1 MRPTHLLSALACLT
15 AITQGAAYADDLCAT
30 PRETA
35 LIQDYAYDQRPGIPV
50 SIGARNL
57 EIPEAVFSS
66 GIKEGDVVGVM
77 ATPDIATE
85 IWTNMDEAWGP
96 EAKVGLVF
104 SPSNQHAF
112 AMPHLLPVQVDG
124 SEDGYLDVYA
134 DDGAGVHSHIQL
146 KYVEAIYATDLKNA
160 DGVSETKGISLYGP
174 DGNLIIGVYA
184 SIKGDVYSE
193 AAEAGFATT
202 WDLIASMPQACE

>member
-1 MRPTHLLSALACLT
+1 MRIQHLLTSAAIALT
-15 AITQGAAYADDLCAT
+15 FQGAASASDLCAT
-30 PRETA
+30 PREEA
-35 LIQDYAYDQRPGIPV
+35 LIQSYAYDQRPGIPLA
-50 SIGARNL
+50 IGARNL
-57 EIPEAVFSS
+57 EIPEAVFAS
-66 GIKEGDVVGVM
+66 GMKEGDVVGVM

-85 IWTNMDEAWGP
+85 IWTSMDEAWGAD
-96 EAKVGLVF
+96 AKVGLVF

-112 AMPHLLPVQVDG
+112 ALPHLLPVQVDG

-134 DDGAGVHSHIQL
+134 DDGNGVHSHIQL

-160 DGVSETKGISLYGP
+160 DGVSETKGISLFGP
-174 DGNLIIGVYA
+174 DGDLIISVYA

-193 AAEAGFATT
+193 AAENGFATT